1 MTSKFGR
8 RDSLVRQASVD
19 RIQMEGIKRQN
30 TIKHRRE
37 LEKSILAKQ
46 LLNRLNDDS
55 IELVRSA
62 TDQERLKL
70 SVLINSTSESRDV
83 LVSTFQRLL
92 AAGIEID
99 HVETRPDLA
108 EPGELELFAQT
119 QGVKSQYIDAFTK
132 LCIEKP
138 IDRIVLKKAEPVLE
152 VWYPK
157 HISDLDKCAHVVVK
171 YEPTEDPKHPGYGD
185 KAYIKRRAELN
196 AIANSY
202 KYGQPMP
209 HIEYTELENNTWRQ
223 SYAQLKQLRQSH
235 TCIEY
240 QRNVKKMEDEG
251 VITMDKIPQLSDL
264 NVYVQKK
271 TGFQLRPCGG
281 LLSARDFLASLAFR
295 TFQATLY
302 VRHHS
307 KPHHCPEP
315 DVIHEVLGHVPMFA
329 DPNMAQLSQ
338 EIGLLSLGASDE
350 QIERLATVYWFIV
363 EFGLCQQEG
372 GYRAIGAGLIS
383 AFGELQ
389 HACSN
394 VPQHEEFDPK
404 VVALKTYEDSDY
416 QPLYFVAHS
425 ITDAMNKLRKFAQGM
440 PKSLHFTYDPYTQT
454 VVPQKS
460 HERIKREIKNLMEN
474 MESLTNQLK
483 QMM

>member
-8 RDSLVRQASVD
+8 RDSLVKQASLD
-19 RIQMEGIKRQN
+19 RIQIEGIKRQN
-30 TIKHRRE
+30 TIRHRRE

-55 IELVRSA
+55 IELVKSA
-62 TDQERLKL
+62 EDQEKLKL
-70 SVLINSTSESRDV
+70 SVLINSSADSRDV
-83 LVSTFQRLL
+83 LVSTIQRLL
-92 AAGIEID
+92 ASGVEVE

-119 QGVKSQYIDAFTK
+119 TGYKAQFIEAFTK
-132 LCIEKP
+132 LSIEKP
-138 IDRIVLKKAEPVLE
+138 VERIVLKKTEPISDI
-152 VWYPK
+152 WYPK
-157 HISDLDKCAHVVVK
+157 HISDLDNCAHVIVK

-185 KAYIKRRAELN
+185 KDYIARRAQLN

-202 KYGQPMP
+202 KHGQPMP
-209 HIEYTELENNTWRQ
+209 FIEYTEKENETWKQ
-223 SYAQLKQLRQSH
+223 SYSQLKLLRESH

-240 QRNVKKMEDEG
+240 QRNVQKMEEEG
-251 VITMDKIPQLSDL
+251 VITLDRIPQLSEL
-264 NVYVQKK
+264 NKYVQKR

-315 DVIHEVLGHVPMFA
+315 DVIHEILGHVPMFA
-329 DPNMAQLSQ
+329 DPNMAQLSH

-350 QIERLATVYWFIV
+350 QIERLSTVYWFIV
-363 EFGLCQQEG
+363 EFGLCKQDD

-425 ITDAMNKLRKFAQGM
+425 IMDAMQKLRKYAQDL
-440 PKSLHFTYDPYTQT
+440 PKTQYFTYDPYSQT
-454 VVPQKS
+454 VIARTPKEKLKS
-460 HERIKREIKNLMEN
+460 DIEELTER
-474 MESLTNQLK
+474 MESLKNELK
-483 QMM
+483 NL